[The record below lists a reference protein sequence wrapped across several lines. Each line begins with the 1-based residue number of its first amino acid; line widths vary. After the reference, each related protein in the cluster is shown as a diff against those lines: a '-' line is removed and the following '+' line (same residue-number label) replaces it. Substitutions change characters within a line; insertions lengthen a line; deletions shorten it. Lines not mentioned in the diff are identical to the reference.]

1 MDAAPATHPTRPPVW
16 WMCELLSASSLL
28 QVLYQHP
35 DESLAPDTLSALYS
49 SPDVLA
55 APPVA
60 EHGAFRFAD
69 ARGSYQVRFCR
80 YRFWATGE
88 LKYRGAVVGDRA
100 LYLIVKIIRFYC

>member
-1 MDAAPATHPTRPPVW
+1 
-16 WMCELLSASSLL
+16 MCELLSASSLL

-88 LKYRGAVVGDRA
+88 LKYRGAVGLGYRSTFKRTLFV
-100 LYLIVKIIRFYC
+100 IIRFYC